1 MTKKD
6 SRIATAIRLQEGT
19 WMEFKRKLL
28 EDGNKSAQ
36 DFFEQKV
43 LEYISKE
50 KEDRQ

>member
-6 SRIATAIRLQEGT
+6 NRIATAIRLEKGV

-28 EDGNKSAQ
+28 EDGKSAQ
-36 DFFEQKV
+36 EFFEQKV

>member
-1 MTKKD
+1 MKGR
-6 SRIATAIRLQEGT
+6 RIATAIRLQKEI

-28 EDGNKSAQ
+28 EDGKSAQ
-36 DFFEQKV
+36 EFFEQKV

>member
-1 MTKKD
+1 MKGR
-6 SRIATAIRLQEGT
+6 RIATAIRLQKEV
-19 WMEFKRKLL
+19 WIQFKRKLL